1 MSIKTFSMSPFAAV
15 DTDRVQIS
23 HRAASMGLASDGHLA
38 DVFGMDM
45 IQSATSPTGYTAAQA
60 YYALD
65 QATEAGDF
73 MGARNVGSMS
83 QEEAMEIFGA
93 YVEGYREGLAVADTD
108 TFAGLFSKGRIRR
121 YKKQMERYTAAR
133 SANNQKK
140 AARALGRMKALW
152 GRMSESDRQGLT
164 SPDKLAVPG
173 VEVAK
178 ATSSK
183 AAKADQKISKDDA
196 VSTDA
201 ADAESSAE
209 EAMGAVF
216 GADGAKAYK
225 SRKAYIEAAIK
236 GRASGTLSLSALEP
250 LFAAVKAKK
259 GLPTPA
265 QIVAGAEVTLDMV
278 IPDAKKSVVYQ
289 SGKIVGGPLV
299 QPAGSSNAMYG
310 AEDLEIDAEM
320 NAEDVMGAVFGAD
333 GVKDYKNRK
342 AYVEKAMKAI
352 AEGKLGKVN
361 LVTLWKKIKGRK
373 GLPSPSEIKDGA
385 EVTADMAIPQSSSS
399 MGADEDQD
407 YLNRKAYVE
416 TAVNTVATGRLGKVN
431 LVKLWKLVKG
441 RQGLPSPSEIKAGT
455 PITLSMIAPPAA
467 MGYDD
472 YGADEDQDYLNRKAY
487 VEAAVNAVS
496 TGRLGKVNLVKL
508 WKLVKGRQG
517 LPSPAQIKAGTPITL
532 SMSAPPAAMGYDF
545 GDDGLPEDD
554 SDIDAVLG
562 ADDDED
568 MDDLGAD
575 EDQDYLNRK
584 AYVEAA
590 VNAVST
596 GRLGKV
602 NLVKLW
608 KLVKGRQGL
617 PSPAQIKAGTPI
629 TLSMIAPPAAMGYD
643 FGDDGLPEDDSD
655 IDAVLGADDDED
667 MDDLGGD
674 EFGLSL
680 GNPTAYARYRRQF
693 NEKISKGK
701 IGGASRDWKQIK
713 NSWDK
718 LKSGERRGLSNPNE
732 ILADIGKSHFKAVV
746 DATGVDSTTLKKL
759 IEKRKAQKSKTS
771 PTTSTSTSSS
781 GSSLATLVAASKD
794 AQGTSTTAAMGY
806 DFGDDGLPEDD
817 SDIDAVL
824 GADDDEDMD
833 DLGADDDED
842 MDDLG
847 ADDDEDMDELG
858 ATAIGTRNA
867 YRRNVKDLFQALKRN
882 KSDKVKKNWGQLKRI
897 WAKLTKNERREVKNL
912 DAVLKEAGKE
922 NMAMMIWATGKT
934 KEQILQVG
942 KKKPTTTT
950 TSTEVETETEEA
962 AMGYDFGDDGL
973 PDDDSD
979 IDAVL
984 GADDDDDMDDLG
996 ADDDDDMDDLGADD
1010 DDDMDDLGADED
1022 DDDDFG
1028 LDNIEMDLDLDVQ
1041 RALVNRYS
1049 GADQPFP
1056 AGGAAPFPGPR
1067 MAGHEVF

>member
-1 MSIKTFSMSPFAAV
+1 VSIKTFSMSPFAAV

-250 LFAAVKAKK
+250 LFAAIKAKR

-265 QIVAGAEVTLDMV
+265 EIVEGAEVSLDMV
-278 IPDAKKSVVYQ
+278 IPAAKK
-289 SGKIVGGPLV
+289 
-299 QPAGSSNAMYG
+299 GSSNAMYG

-532 SMSAPPAAMGYDF
+532 SM
-545 GDDGLPEDD
+545 
-554 SDIDAVLG
+554 
-562 ADDDED
+562 
-568 MDDLGAD
+568 
-575 EDQDYLNRK
+575 
-584 AYVEAA
+584 
-590 VNAVST
+590 
-596 GRLGKV
+596 
-602 NLVKLW
+602 
-608 KLVKGRQGL
+608 
-617 PSPAQIKAGTPI
+617 
-629 TLSMIAPPAAMGYD
+629 IAPPTAMGYD

-833 DLGADDDED
+833 DLGADDDDDMDDLGADDDED

-942 KKKPTTTT
+942 KKKPTTTTTTT

>member
-1 MSIKTFSMSPFAAV
+1 MSIKTSAMSPFAAV
-15 DTDRVQIS
+15 DPDRAQIS

-121 YKKQMERYTAAR
+121 YKRQMERYTAAR

-183 AAKADQKISKDDA
+183 AAKADKKISKDDDA
-196 VSTDA
+196 STDA

-216 GADGAKAYK
+216 GADGAKDYK

-236 GRASGTLSLSALEP
+236 GRAAGTLSLSALEP

-265 QIVAGAEVTLDMV
+265 QVVAGAEVSLDMV

-299 QPAGSSNAMYG
+299 QPVGSSNFAYG

-342 AYVEKAMKAI
+342 AYVEAAMKAI
-352 AEGKLGKVN
+352 AEGRLGKVN
-361 LVTLWKKIKGRK
+361 LVRLWKKVKARK

-385 EVTADMAIPQSSSS
+385 EVTADMAIPQMPSF

-407 YLNRKAYVE
+407 YINRKAYVE
-416 TAVNTVATGRLGKVN
+416 AAVNAVATGRLGKVN

-441 RQGLPSPSEIKAGT
+441 RKGLPSPSEIKAGT
-455 PITLSMIAPPAA
+455 PITLSMVNPPAEL
-467 MGYDD
+467 GYDDD
-472 YGADEDQDYLNRKAY
+472 YGADDQDYINRKAY
-487 VEAAVNAVS
+487 VEAAVNAVA

-508 WKLVKGRQG
+508 WKLVKGRKG
-517 LPSPAQIKAGTPITL
+517 LPSPSEIKAGTPITL
-532 SMSAPPAAMGYDF
+532 SMVNPPA
-545 GDDGLPEDD
+545 
-554 SDIDAVLG
+554 
-562 ADDDED
+562 
-568 MDDLGAD
+568 
-575 EDQDYLNRK
+575 
-584 AYVEAA
+584 
-590 VNAVST
+590 
-596 GRLGKV
+596 
-602 NLVKLW
+602 
-608 KLVKGRQGL
+608 
-617 PSPAQIKAGTPI
+617 
-629 TLSMIAPPAAMGYD
+629 
-643 FGDDGLPEDDSD
+643 
-655 IDAVLGADDDED
+655 
-667 MDDLGGD
+667 
-674 EFGLSL
+674 
-680 GNPTAYARYRRQF
+680 
-693 NEKISKGK
+693 
-701 IGGASRDWKQIK
+701 
-713 NSWDK
+713 
-718 LKSGERRGLSNPNE
+718 
-732 ILADIGKSHFKAVV
+732 
-746 DATGVDSTTLKKL
+746 
-759 IEKRKAQKSKTS
+759 
-771 PTTSTSTSSS
+771 
-781 GSSLATLVAASKD
+781 
-794 AQGTSTTAAMGY
+794 
-806 DFGDDGLPEDD
+806 
-817 SDIDAVL
+817 
-824 GADDDEDMD
+824 
-833 DLGADDDED
+833 
-842 MDDLG
+842 
-847 ADDDEDMDELG
+847 EL
-858 ATAIGTRNA
+858 
-867 YRRNVKDLFQALKRN
+867 
-882 KSDKVKKNWGQLKRI
+882 
-897 WAKLTKNERREVKNL
+897 
-912 DAVLKEAGKE
+912 
-922 NMAMMIWATGKT
+922 
-934 KEQILQVG
+934 
-942 KKKPTTTT
+942 
-950 TSTEVETETEEA
+950 
-962 AMGYDFGDDGL
+962 GYDFGDDGL

-984 GADDDDDMDDLG
+984 GADDDEGNDLDIDAVLGADDDEDMDDLG
-996 ADDDDDMDDLGADD
+996 ADEDDDFGLLLTAGIAAVAAGRRVGFGNPTAYAKYRKQFNSKISRGFPIRGARLDWKQIKSSWGRMSKDERKGLASPNEILADIAMKSSKTLSAASEATGFGVPEIQKLISKRKAKEAMGYDFGDDSLPEDDSDIDAVLGADDDEDMDDLGSDEDQDYLNRKAYVEAAVNAVATGRLGKVNLVKLWKLVKGRKGLPSPTQIKAGTPITLSMITPPDEMGYDFGDDGLPDDDSDIDAALGADD

>member
-399 MGADEDQD
+399 M
-407 YLNRKAYVE
+407 
-416 TAVNTVATGRLGKVN
+416 
-431 LVKLWKLVKG
+431 
-441 RQGLPSPSEIKAGT
+441 
-455 PITLSMIAPPAA
+455 
-467 MGYDD
+467 
-472 YGADEDQDYLNRKAY
+472 GADEDQDYLNRKAY

-962 AMGYDFGDDGL
+962 AMDYDFGDDGL

-979 IDAVL
+979 IDAV
-984 GADDDDDMDDLG
+984 LG

>member
-1 MSIKTFSMSPFAAV
+1 MSIKTSAMSPFAAV
-15 DTDRVQIS
+15 DPDRAQIS

-121 YKKQMERYTAAR
+121 YKRQMERYTAAR

-183 AAKADQKISKDDA
+183 AAKADKKISKDDDA
-196 VSTDA
+196 STDA

-216 GADGAKAYK
+216 GADGAKDYK

-236 GRASGTLSLSALEP
+236 GRAAGTLSLSALEP

-265 QIVAGAEVTLDMV
+265 QVVAGAEVSLDMV

-299 QPAGSSNAMYG
+299 QPVGSSNFAYG

-342 AYVEKAMKAI
+342 AYVEAAMKAI
-352 AEGKLGKVN
+352 AEGRLGKVN
-361 LVTLWKKIKGRK
+361 LVRLWKKVKARK

-385 EVTADMAIPQSSSS
+385 EVTADMAIPQMPSF

-407 YLNRKAYVE
+407 YINRKAYVE
-416 TAVNTVATGRLGKVN
+416 AAVNAVATGRLGKVN

-441 RQGLPSPSEIKAGT
+441 RKGLPSPSEIKAGT
-455 PITLSMIAPPAA
+455 PITLSMVNPPA
-467 MGYDD
+467 
-472 YGADEDQDYLNRKAY
+472 
-487 VEAAVNAVS
+487 
-496 TGRLGKVNLVKL
+496 
-508 WKLVKGRQG
+508 
-517 LPSPAQIKAGTPITL
+517 
-532 SMSAPPAAMGYDF
+532 
-545 GDDGLPEDD
+545 
-554 SDIDAVLG
+554 
-562 ADDDED
+562 
-568 MDDLGAD
+568 
-575 EDQDYLNRK
+575 
-584 AYVEAA
+584 
-590 VNAVST
+590 
-596 GRLGKV
+596 
-602 NLVKLW
+602 
-608 KLVKGRQGL
+608 
-617 PSPAQIKAGTPI
+617 
-629 TLSMIAPPAAMGYD
+629 
-643 FGDDGLPEDDSD
+643 
-655 IDAVLGADDDED
+655 
-667 MDDLGGD
+667 
-674 EFGLSL
+674 
-680 GNPTAYARYRRQF
+680 
-693 NEKISKGK
+693 
-701 IGGASRDWKQIK
+701 
-713 NSWDK
+713 
-718 LKSGERRGLSNPNE
+718 
-732 ILADIGKSHFKAVV
+732 
-746 DATGVDSTTLKKL
+746 
-759 IEKRKAQKSKTS
+759 
-771 PTTSTSTSSS
+771 
-781 GSSLATLVAASKD
+781 
-794 AQGTSTTAAMGY
+794 
-806 DFGDDGLPEDD
+806 
-817 SDIDAVL
+817 
-824 GADDDEDMD
+824 
-833 DLGADDDED
+833 
-842 MDDLG
+842 
-847 ADDDEDMDELG
+847 EL
-858 ATAIGTRNA
+858 
-867 YRRNVKDLFQALKRN
+867 
-882 KSDKVKKNWGQLKRI
+882 
-897 WAKLTKNERREVKNL
+897 
-912 DAVLKEAGKE
+912 
-922 NMAMMIWATGKT
+922 
-934 KEQILQVG
+934 
-942 KKKPTTTT
+942 
-950 TSTEVETETEEA
+950 
-962 AMGYDFGDDGL
+962 GYDFGDDGL

-984 GADDDDDMDDLG
+984 GADDDEGNDLDIDAVLGADDDEDMDDLG
-996 ADDDDDMDDLGADD
+996 ADEDDDFGLLLTAGIAAVAAGRRVGFGNPTAYAKYRKQFNSKISRGFPIRGARLDWKQIKSSWGRMSKDERKGLASPNEILADIAMKSSKTLSAASEATGFGVPEIQKLISKRKAKEAMGYDFGDDSLPEDDSDIDAVLGADDDEDMDDLGSDEDQDYLNRKAYVEAAVNAVATGRLGKVNLVKLWKLVKGRKGLPSPTQIKAGTPITLSMITPPDEMGYDFGDDGLPDDDSDIDAALGADD

>member
-1 MSIKTFSMSPFAAV
+1 MSIKTSAMSPFAAV
-15 DTDRVQIS
+15 DPDRAQIS

-121 YKKQMERYTAAR
+121 YKRQMERYTAAR

-183 AAKADQKISKDDA
+183 AAKADKKISKDDDA
-196 VSTDA
+196 STDA

-216 GADGAKAYK
+216 GADGAKDYK

-236 GRASGTLSLSALEP
+236 GRAAGTLSLSALEP

-265 QIVAGAEVTLDMV
+265 QVVAGAEVSLDMV

-299 QPAGSSNAMYG
+299 QPVGSSNFAYG

-342 AYVEKAMKAI
+342 AYVEAAMKAI
-352 AEGKLGKVN
+352 AEGRLGKVN
-361 LVTLWKKIKGRK
+361 LVRLWKKVKARK

-385 EVTADMAIPQSSSS
+385 EVTADMAIPQMPSF

-407 YLNRKAYVE
+407 YINRKAYVE
-416 TAVNTVATGRLGKVN
+416 AAVNAVATGRLGKVN

-441 RQGLPSPSEIKAGT
+441 RKGLPSPSEIKAGT
-455 PITLSMIAPPAA
+455 PITLSMVNPPA
-467 MGYDD
+467 
-472 YGADEDQDYLNRKAY
+472 
-487 VEAAVNAVS
+487 
-496 TGRLGKVNLVKL
+496 
-508 WKLVKGRQG
+508 
-517 LPSPAQIKAGTPITL
+517 
-532 SMSAPPAAMGYDF
+532 
-545 GDDGLPEDD
+545 
-554 SDIDAVLG
+554 
-562 ADDDED
+562 
-568 MDDLGAD
+568 
-575 EDQDYLNRK
+575 
-584 AYVEAA
+584 
-590 VNAVST
+590 
-596 GRLGKV
+596 
-602 NLVKLW
+602 
-608 KLVKGRQGL
+608 
-617 PSPAQIKAGTPI
+617 
-629 TLSMIAPPAAMGYD
+629 
-643 FGDDGLPEDDSD
+643 
-655 IDAVLGADDDED
+655 
-667 MDDLGGD
+667 
-674 EFGLSL
+674 
-680 GNPTAYARYRRQF
+680 
-693 NEKISKGK
+693 
-701 IGGASRDWKQIK
+701 
-713 NSWDK
+713 
-718 LKSGERRGLSNPNE
+718 
-732 ILADIGKSHFKAVV
+732 
-746 DATGVDSTTLKKL
+746 
-759 IEKRKAQKSKTS
+759 
-771 PTTSTSTSSS
+771 
-781 GSSLATLVAASKD
+781 
-794 AQGTSTTAAMGY
+794 
-806 DFGDDGLPEDD
+806 
-817 SDIDAVL
+817 
-824 GADDDEDMD
+824 
-833 DLGADDDED
+833 
-842 MDDLG
+842 
-847 ADDDEDMDELG
+847 EL
-858 ATAIGTRNA
+858 
-867 YRRNVKDLFQALKRN
+867 
-882 KSDKVKKNWGQLKRI
+882 
-897 WAKLTKNERREVKNL
+897 
-912 DAVLKEAGKE
+912 
-922 NMAMMIWATGKT
+922 
-934 KEQILQVG
+934 
-942 KKKPTTTT
+942 
-950 TSTEVETETEEA
+950 
-962 AMGYDFGDDGL
+962 GYDFGDDGL

-984 GADDDDDMDDLG
+984 GADDDEGNDLDIDAVLGADDDEDMDDLGADEDDDFGLLLTAGIAAVAAGRRVGFGNPTAYAKYRKQFNSKISRGFPIRGARLDWKQIKSSWGRMSKDERKGLASPNEILADIAMKSSKTLSAASEATGFGVPEIQKLISKRKAKEAMGYDFGDDSLPEDDSDIDAVLGADDDEDMDDLGSDEDQDYLNRKAYVEAAVNAVATGRLGKVNLVKLWKLVKGRKGLPSPTQIKAGTPITLSMITPPDEMGYDFGDDGLPDDDSDIDAALG

>member
-1 MSIKTFSMSPFAAV
+1 MSIKTFAMSPFAAV
-15 DTDRVQIS
+15 DPDRAQIS

-108 TFAGLFSKGRIRR
+108 TFAGMFSKGRIRR

-278 IPDAKKSVVYQ
+278 IPDAKKSVATTDGMGPPLA
-289 SGKIVGGPLV
+289 SGMTKGLTGVVLNGPT

-361 LVTLWKKIKGRK
+361 LVTLWKKVKGRK

-416 TAVNTVATGRLGKVN
+416 TAVNTVATGRP
-431 LVKLWKLVKG
+431 
-441 RQGLPSPSEIKAGT
+441 RQGEPRQAL
-455 PITLSMIAPPAA
+455 
-467 MGYDD
+467 
-472 YGADEDQDYLNRKAY
+472 
-487 VEAAVNAVS
+487 EA
-496 TGRLGKVNLVKL
+496 
-508 WKLVKGRQG
+508 RQG
-517 LPSPAQIKAGTPITL
+517 S
-532 SMSAPPAAMGYDF
+532 
-545 GDDGLPEDD
+545 
-554 SDIDAVLG
+554 
-562 ADDDED
+562 
-568 MDDLGAD
+568 
-575 EDQDYLNRK
+575 
-584 AYVEAA
+584 
-590 VNAVST
+590 
-596 GRLGKV
+596 
-602 NLVKLW
+602 
-608 KLVKGRQGL
+608 
-617 PSPAQIKAGTPI
+617 
-629 TLSMIAPPAAMGYD
+629 
-643 FGDDGLPEDDSD
+643 
-655 IDAVLGADDDED
+655 
-667 MDDLGGD
+667 
-674 EFGLSL
+674 
-680 GNPTAYARYRRQF
+680 
-693 NEKISKGK
+693 
-701 IGGASRDWKQIK
+701 
-713 NSWDK
+713 
-718 LKSGERRGLSNPNE
+718 
-732 ILADIGKSHFKAVV
+732 
-746 DATGVDSTTLKKL
+746 
-759 IEKRKAQKSKTS
+759 
-771 PTTSTSTSSS
+771 
-781 GSSLATLVAASKD
+781 
-794 AQGTSTTAAMGY
+794 
-806 DFGDDGLPEDD
+806 
-817 SDIDAVL
+817 
-824 GADDDEDMD
+824 
-833 DLGADDDED
+833 
-842 MDDLG
+842 
-847 ADDDEDMDELG
+847 
-858 ATAIGTRNA
+858 
-867 YRRNVKDLFQALKRN
+867 
-882 KSDKVKKNWGQLKRI
+882 
-897 WAKLTKNERREVKNL
+897 
-912 DAVLKEAGKE
+912 
-922 NMAMMIWATGKT
+922 
-934 KEQILQVG
+934 
-942 KKKPTTTT
+942 
-950 TSTEVETETEEA
+950 
-962 AMGYDFGDDGL
+962 
-973 PDDDSD
+973 
-979 IDAVL
+979 
-984 GADDDDDMDDLG
+984 
-996 ADDDDDMDDLGADD
+996 
-1010 DDDMDDLGADED
+1010 
-1022 DDDDFG
+1022 
-1028 LDNIEMDLDLDVQ
+1028 
-1041 RALVNRYS
+1041 
-1049 GADQPFP
+1049 
-1056 AGGAAPFPGPR
+1056 PGPCPPR
-1067 MAGHEVF
+1067 PRSRQAPRSR